1 MGEINIIARRL
12 SDKYIE
18 YGYCGGGTFAHTGL
32 RIMTWY
38 SKRKMKEYPQYEDII
53 DYLFSLGETKLIGM
67 PGSENG
73 GQKRLLSH
81 DLYDRPYAVGVTE
94 RLMFSQYAFNDH
106 GYFFDSDEKWYYI
119 IPGPF
124 RIKIPIELI
133 YNNLDDE
140 DYEFGFRNKVVIQ
153 LMTYIFQDYKNEK
166 FNKLINELNLD
177 KKNLLAEIVNAE
189 FPAAFLWEHYRYVYN
204 FFDDWVVVKANP
216 SFTEVEKFIIREK
229 SEKHIETI
237 FWQ

>member
-1 MGEINIIARRL
+1 M
-12 SDKYIE
+12 
-18 YGYCGGGTFAHTGL
+18 
-32 RIMTWY
+32 
-38 SKRKMKEYPQYEDII
+38 
-53 DYLFSLGETKLIGM
+53 
-67 PGSENG
+67 
-73 GQKRLLSH
+73 
-81 DLYDRPYAVGVTE
+81 
-94 RLMFSQYAFNDH
+94 
-106 GYFFDSDEKWYYI
+106 
-119 IPGPF
+119 PGPF

-140 DYEFGFRNKVVIQ
+140 DYEFDFRNKVVIQ
-153 LMTYIFQDYKNEK
+153 LMTYIFQNYKNEK
-166 FNKLINELNLD
+166 FDKLINELNLD

-189 FPAAFLWEHYRYVYN
+189 FPAPFLWEHYRYIYN